1 MKVSYWVLGL
11 IISLGCIFLIQQ
23 SNQYFHNEEILAD
36 HLEADLH
43 QIEQDV
49 ATTLLDR
56 KLFAKLLNSLQQ
68 QKILS
73 NDVIQELNSLAN
85 KSFSIYL
92 YKEDSLMYWSKPG
105 LVIDPQ
111 YLKLKS
117 FPAVMSDH
125 REDFLIKRYE
135 QFNQKDKYTSFV
147 KIPLINNQTYTG
159 NIGIRPLTDINKFE
173 RPSTARTVHSIEGEA
188 IFSIQLI
195 GSSFPKT
202 GQYAILVLLLM
213 SVLFAIGLIHS
224 LAEKLTSKIGKTNVA
239 LLKIATVIL
248 FRALSFILNYHQYF
262 DDVSIVQS
270 LFSDQTIPYS
280 LFDFVLDGALLLW
293 IVSKLSMILSG
304 TSGLDK
310 DKGLILQLNS
320 IGNFLILILIT
331 GLLSWLMRSVV
342 IYSNLNLDLENIS
355 FFNLHHFLCLLGF
368 GLFTLASLVLV
379 HELIRQNIRL
389 IPNLYTRIAHLVLA
403 GLVSL
408 PLLGMI
414 PIGASLFGFF
424 LAVFIS
430 SMLLDLYI
438 EKGSKSVTWVITW
451 LIAIAGF
458 SSILL
463 YKYQQDNDFLRR
475 VETLDTVEQ
484 RLKNENGT
492 MEQKLLEWLPRM
504 SSKYSLGIYDED
516 QMVFNHRYNY
526 PIVLTEQI
534 TPSKQSYS
542 EQSIQNRSE
551 LSKRT
556 EDGLWIF
563 AGKEIQGPIGVIS
576 LFSYIFTIYSI
587 LLFFVAIAN
596 SIGNFMPE
604 AMNISFSARPTLR
617 NKIQLAILFII
628 LLTFIIIGIV
638 TVFYMRSTTQIDLE
652 KRYED
657 RLQTLSTSL
666 NQSSNMR
673 SWQGAVA
680 QAAKVAYANNSRS
693 KIYDPDGNLT
703 FQNERIRNGTKPPPV
718 KMSFISKMLLD
729 LSNKNFTLEKINAPD
744 QAATIGFI
752 SISSPQNVPLG
763 YIEFPNI
770 DFLGKK
776 DDPGAHLFSNL
787 LNAYVFLF
795 LIAVALAIAIA
806 NSITRPLS
814 ELSDKMK
821 MISLGKKNEPISWN
835 NEDEIGDLINDYN
848 SMIHQ
853 LDVSAR
859 MLAQNERDLA
869 WREMAKQVAHEI
881 KNPLTPMKLSIQ
893 YLQNAIRH
901 KKENLNELVGR
912 VSLTLIEQIDNLA
925 NIANEFSNF
934 AKMPQSV
941 NEQVI
946 LNEVIASVH
955 DLFRKREDMDISLYV
970 PIDEMIVFADKNQL
984 IRVFNNILKNA
995 IQAIPDTKRGKI
1007 DIQLYKE
1014 NQLGIIKIKDNG
1026 VGISE
1031 EMKKRVF
1038 YPNFTTKSSGTG
1050 LGLAMSSNII
1060 ESYNGRI
1067 YFETEVG
1074 HGSTFII
1081 ELPLMKL
1088 QSNFAKEE
1096 RVTL

>member
-1 MKVSYWVLGL
+1 M
-11 IISLGCIFLIQQ
+11 
-23 SNQYFHNEEILAD
+23 
-36 HLEADLH
+36 
-43 QIEQDV
+43 
-49 ATTLLDR
+49 
-56 KLFAKLLNSLQQ
+56 
-68 QKILS
+68 
-73 NDVIQELNSLAN
+73 
-85 KSFSIYL
+85 
-92 YKEDSLMYWSKPG
+92 
-105 LVIDPQ
+105 
-111 YLKLKS
+111 
-117 FPAVMSDH
+117 
-125 REDFLIKRYE
+125 
-135 QFNQKDKYTSFV
+135 
-147 KIPLINNQTYTG
+147 
-159 NIGIRPLTDINKFE
+159 
-173 RPSTARTVHSIEGEA
+173 RT
-188 IFSIQLI
+188 
-195 GSSFPKT
+195 
-202 GQYAILVLLLM
+202 
-213 SVLFAIGLIHS
+213 
-224 LAEKLTSKIGKTNVA
+224 
-239 LLKIATVIL
+239 
-248 FRALSFILNYHQYF
+248 
-262 DDVSIVQS
+262 
-270 LFSDQTIPYS
+270 
-280 LFDFVLDGALLLW
+280 
-293 IVSKLSMILSG
+293 
-304 TSGLDK
+304 
-310 DKGLILQLNS
+310 
-320 IGNFLILILIT
+320 
-331 GLLSWLMRSVV
+331 
-342 IYSNLNLDLENIS
+342 
-355 FFNLHHFLCLLGF
+355 
-368 GLFTLASLVLV
+368 
-379 HELIRQNIRL
+379 
-389 IPNLYTRIAHLVLA
+389 
-403 GLVSL
+403 
-408 PLLGMI
+408 
-414 PIGASLFGFF
+414 
-424 LAVFIS
+424 
-430 SMLLDLYI
+430 
-438 EKGSKSVTWVITW
+438 
-451 LIAIAGF
+451 
-458 SSILL
+458 
-463 YKYQQDNDFLRR
+463 
-475 VETLDTVEQ
+475 
-484 RLKNENGT
+484 
-492 MEQKLLEWLPRM
+492 
-504 SSKYSLGIYDED
+504 
-516 QMVFNHRYNY
+516 
-526 PIVLTEQI
+526 
-534 TPSKQSYS
+534 
-542 EQSIQNRSE
+542 
-551 LSKRT
+551 
-556 EDGLWIF
+556 
-563 AGKEIQGPIGVIS
+563 
-576 LFSYIFTIYSI
+576 
-587 LLFFVAIAN
+587 
-596 SIGNFMPE
+596 
-604 AMNISFSARPTLR
+604 
-617 NKIQLAILFII
+617 
-628 LLTFIIIGIV
+628 
-638 TVFYMRSTTQIDLE
+638 
-652 KRYED
+652 
-657 RLQTLSTSL
+657 
-666 NQSSNMR
+666 
-673 SWQGAVA
+673 WQGAVA

-703 FQNERIRNGTKPPPV
+703 FQNERIRNGTQPPPV

-821 MISLGKKNEPISWN
+821 MISLGKKNEPITWN